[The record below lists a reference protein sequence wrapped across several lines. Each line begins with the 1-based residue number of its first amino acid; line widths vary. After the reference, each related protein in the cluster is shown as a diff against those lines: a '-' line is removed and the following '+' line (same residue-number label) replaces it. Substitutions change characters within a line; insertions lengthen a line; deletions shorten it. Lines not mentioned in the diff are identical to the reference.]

1 VRIRR
6 KAVTV
11 LVAALALLAVAA
23 PAQGKLLKAI
33 WGPLE
38 LPKSSPACPAASHS
52 SCSAFPV
59 YRELGADVYQFQI
72 HWDEVAPQPPLHP
85 RNPDDPFYNWGPVA
99 RVVEDAVASG
109 LRPAALVQRAP
120 SWANGKGNPIWAPKS
135 PSDFANFVYAA
146 SKRFPDI
153 NMWMIWG
160 EPSRRENFLPMKEG
174 QARGPRIYAQL
185 VERSYAA
192 LKKADRRDQV
202 VGGMTLNGG
211 TVMPPKFLRLM
222 KLPNGRPPRMDL
234 WGHNPFD
241 ARFPRLA
248 DKPLGRYRG
257 LNDVDTLHQ
266 EIRGVYRAA
275 KRKVP
280 RLWLS
285 EWTIVSDR
293 PLDLFSG
300 FFVSRREQAVRLKA
314 AYKILA
320 RAPYVAGLGW
330 FTLLDQATSEGGAGW
345 GLMDQDGVPK
355 PAFKAYKGVPSGIGG
370 GR

>member
-1 VRIRR
+1 L
-6 KAVTV
+6 TV
-11 LVAALALLAVAA
+11 VAAAFALLFVAA

-38 LPKSSPACPAASHS
+38 LPKSSPACGGSDS
-52 SCSAFPV
+52 SCSAFPT
-59 YRELGADVYQFQI
+59 YRELGVDIYQFQI
-72 HWDEVAPQPPLHP
+72 HWDEVAPTQPANP
-85 RNPDDPFYNWGPVA
+85 RDPADPAYNWAPA
-99 RVVEDAVASG
+99 AKIVEAAVQNG
-109 LRPAALVQRAP
+109 IRPAALVQRSP
-120 SWANGKGNPIWAPKS
+120 SWASGKVKPIWAPKK
-135 PSDFANFVYAA
+135 PTDFANFVYAA

-153 NMWMIWG
+153 HMWMIWG
-160 EPSRRENFLPMKEG
+160 EPSRKENFLPMKEG
-174 QARGPRIYAQL
+174 QARGPRIYAQML
-185 VERSYAA
+185 ERSYVA
-192 LKKADRRDQV
+192 LKKADRRNRV

-211 TVMPPKFLRLM
+211 TVMPPEFIRLM

-248 DKPLGRYRG
+248 DQPLGRYRG
-257 LNDVDTLHQ
+257 FNDIDTLQ
-266 EIRGVYRAA
+266 GEIRTAYRAG

-314 AYKILA
+314 AYKISA
-320 RAPYVAGLGW
+320 RTPYVAGLGW
-330 FTLLDQATSEGGAGW
+330 FTLLDQAESEGGAAW
-345 GLMDQDGVPK
+345 GLMDSNGVPK
-355 PAFKAYKGVPSGIGG
+355 PAFKAYKGVPSGMRG